1 MYIYISHMSIYIEI
15 ICMYLYIYIHII
27 YTYYP
32 IHMLYNL
39 VYMCTYIHLY
49 TKHVKSPTI
58 IINAHEGNTNG
69 HLGFA

>member
-1 MYIYISHMSIYIEI
+1 
-15 ICMYLYIYIHII
+15 MYLYIYIHII